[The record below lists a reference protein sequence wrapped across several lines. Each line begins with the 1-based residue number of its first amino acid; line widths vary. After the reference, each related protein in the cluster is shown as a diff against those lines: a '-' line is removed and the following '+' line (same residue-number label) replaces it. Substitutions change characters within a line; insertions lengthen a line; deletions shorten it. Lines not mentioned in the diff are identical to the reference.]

1 MRGTIIVIGGLV
13 LALLAAP
20 AFAQSDDWEQVPS
33 ATGQDATTANGA
45 ASKALAG
52 NKGSMACTLV
62 GAFVEQTAKQR
73 DKGATQESQLASIDK
88 PNGKLAQL
96 TIGNML
102 TADTS
107 GMLRAGLHR
116 EVAYVYEHR
125 EMTPAQLGAQARQT
139 CGNPQSGADEAAAP
153 AAPPSNVR

>member
-1 MRGTIIVIGGLV
+1 V
-13 LALLAAP
+13 LALLAVP
-20 AFAQSDDWEQVPS
+20 ALARGDDWEQVPS
-33 ATGQDATTANGA
+33 VSDRGAPTASGATTEP
-45 ASKALAG
+45 L
-52 NKGSMACTLV
+52 NKSSMACALV

-73 DKGATQESQLASIDK
+73 DKGATQESQLASIDN

-116 EVAYVYEHR
+116 EVAYVYAHR
-125 EMTPAQLGAQARQT
+125 EMTPAQLGAHARQT
-139 CGNPQSGADEAAAP
+139 CGNPESGADEAAAP
-153 AAPPSNVR
+153 AAAPSNFR

>member
-1 MRGTIIVIGGLV
+1 M
-13 LALLAAP
+13 LALLAVP
-20 AFAQSDDWEQVPS
+20 AFARGDDWERVPS
-33 ATGQDATTANGA
+33 APDQGA
-45 ASKALAG
+45 AAASGAATKAL
-52 NKGSMACTLV
+52 NKSSMACTLV

>member
-1 MRGTIIVIGGLV
+1 V
-13 LALLAAP
+13 LALLAVP
-20 AFAQSDDWEQVPS
+20 AFARGDDWERVPS
-33 ATGQDATTANGA
+33 APDQGA
-45 ASKALAG
+45 ATASGAATKAL
-52 NKGSMACTLV
+52 NKSSMACTLV

-125 EMTPAQLGAQARQT
+125 EMTPAQLGANARQT
-139 CGNPQSGADEAAAP
+139 CGNPESSADEAAAP
-153 AAPPSNVR
+153 AAAPSNVR

>member
-1 MRGTIIVIGGLV
+1 V
-13 LALLAAP
+13 LALLAVP
-20 AFAQSDDWEQVPS
+20 AFARGDDWERVPS
-33 ATGQDATTANGA
+33 APHQGA
-45 ASKALAG
+45 ATASGAATKAL
-52 NKGSMACTLV
+52 NKSSMACTLV

-125 EMTPAQLGAQARQT
+125 EMTPAQLGAHARQT
-139 CGNPQSGADEAAAP
+139 CGNPGSSADEAAAP
-153 AAPPSNVR
+153 AAAPSNVR

>member
-1 MRGTIIVIGGLV
+1 M
-13 LALLAAP
+13 LALLAVP
-20 AFAQSDDWEQVPS
+20 AFARGDDWERVPS
-33 ATGQDATTANGA
+33 APDQGA
-45 ASKALAG
+45 ATASGAATKAL
-52 NKGSMACTLV
+52 NKSSMACTLV
-62 GAFVEQTAKQR
+62 GAFVEQTARQR

-107 GMLRAGLHR
+107 GMLRAGLHH

-125 EMTPAQLGAQARQT
+125 EMTPAQLGTHARQT
-139 CGNPQSGADEAAAP
+139 CGNPESGPEEAAAP
-153 AAPPSNVR
+153 AAAPSNVR

>member
-1 MRGTIIVIGGLV
+1 V

-20 AFAQSDDWEQVPS
+20 VFAQGDDWEQVPS
-33 ATGQDATTANGA
+33 APDQDAVTASGGA
-45 ASKALAG
+45 NKAL

-62 GAFVEQTAKQR
+62 GAFVEQTAKER
-73 DKGATQESQLASIDK
+73 DKGATQESQLTSIDK

-96 TIGNML
+96 TIGSML

-125 EMTPAQLGAQARQT
+125 EMTPAQLGAHARQA
-139 CGNPQSGADEAAAP
+139 CGNPESGADEAAAP
-153 AAPPSNVR
+153 AAAPSNVR

>member
-1 MRGTIIVIGGLV
+1 V
-13 LALLAAP
+13 LALLAVP
-20 AFAQSDDWEQVPS
+20 AFARGDDWERVPS
-33 ATGQDATTANGA
+33 APDQGA
-45 ASKALAG
+45 ATASGAATKAL
-52 NKGSMACTLV
+52 NKSSMACTLV

-125 EMTPAQLGAQARQT
+125 EMRPAQLGAHARQT
-139 CGNPQSGADEAAAP
+139 CGNPESSADEAAAP
-153 AAPPSNVR
+153 AAAPSNVR

>member
-1 MRGTIIVIGGLV
+1 V
-13 LALLAAP
+13 LALFAAP
-20 AFAQSDDWEQVPS
+20 ALAQGDDWEQVPS
-33 ATGQDATTANGA
+33 APDQGAATASGATT
-45 ASKALAG
+45 KTL
-52 NKGSMACTLV
+52 NKSSMACTLV

-125 EMTPAQLGAQARQT
+125 EMTPAQLGTHARQT
-139 CGNPQSGADEAAAP
+139 CGNPESGAGEAAAP
-153 AAPPSNVR
+153 AAAPSNVR

>member
-1 MRGTIIVIGGLV
+1 V
-13 LALLAAP
+13 LALFAAP
-20 AFAQSDDWEQVPS
+20 ALAQGDDWEQVPS
-33 ATGQDATTANGA
+33 APDQGAATASGATT
-45 ASKALAG
+45 KTL
-52 NKGSMACTLV
+52 NKSSMACTLV

-125 EMTPAQLGAQARQT
+125 EMTPAQLGTHARQT
-139 CGNPQSGADEAAAP
+139 CGNPESGAEEAAAP
-153 AAPPSNVR
+153 AAAPSNVR

>member
-1 MRGTIIVIGGLV
+1 M
-13 LALLAAP
+13 LALFAAP
-20 AFAQSDDWEQVPS
+20 ALAQGDDWEQVPS
-33 ATGQDATTANGA
+33 APDQGAATASGATT
-45 ASKALAG
+45 KTL
-52 NKGSMACTLV
+52 NKSSMACTLV